1 MKKLVT
7 LLLLSLCSVNAHAE
21 ESSDEWQFMLIF
33 PMLWAPGIDG
43 SIGSDSGK
51 VDVSVPFSDIW
62 NGLSFGLMGD
72 FYARKDKWLL
82 GVRTNYLYMNTD
94 TSFQHSGIVSADL
107 DLETGVHLSVND
119 LIFGYDV
126 YNKLELLTGVRH
138 TFSLVN
144 MTVTG
149 SVGIG
154 SGSIFG
160 REYDVDSEF
169 QLAKEH
175 LFDWVVGL
183 KYTEQFGDNW
193 GLALSVDTSI
203 VGDNDTNRSFQL
215 SGTYSFTEAH
225 NLYFGYRYLNIVNQ
239 VEGIEIDLVEAG
251 PQLGYAYRF

>member
-7 LLLLSLCSVNAHAE
+7 LLLLSLCSVNAQAE

-62 NGLSFGLMGD
+62 DGLSFGLMGD

-94 TSFQHSGIVSADL
+94 ATLGGGIIVKPH
-107 DLETGVHLSVND
+107 DLETNVHLSVND

-126 YNKLELLTGVRH
+126 YQKLELLTGIRH
-138 TFSLVN
+138 TFSQVD
-144 MTVTG
+144 MKIRVQD
-149 SVGIG
+149 G
-154 SGSIFG
+154 SGFIG
-160 REYDVDSEF
+160 TDADVL
-169 QLAKEH
+169 LAHEH

-239 VEGIEIDLVEAG
+239 VQGIEIDLVEAG